1 MDPQNHNKCELVGVG
16 PPDRS
21 PGVEAARSV
30 AGVCDN
36 GEMQSLG
43 KSPSSKPSAYNA
55 ATGKFSMFRIG
66 GLGMTVFIIAFLVA
80 VIFAANQNDV
90 VGWVVAIIA
99 AFWLALASFVVFSIQ
114 KAAKKATAKLNEAQ
128 NAFNAA
134 TGRAPSSGG
143 VDSGGTRLVG
153 ERRQADEVRDLK
165 LDHSFKIV
173 QVQVRV
179 VEQERAKGD
188 AANQDTI
195 HRALE
200 TIEIT
205 ATNARDMIKSSGG
218 ADEPVRGTIID

>member
-1 MDPQNHNKCELVGVG
+1 M
-16 PPDRS
+16 R
-21 PGVEAARSV
+21 
-30 AGVCDN
+30 
-36 GEMQSLG
+36 SLG
-43 KSPSSKPSAYNA
+43 NSASSKPSAYNA

-114 KAAKKATAKLNEAQ
+114 KAARKAAAKLNEAQ

-134 TGRAPSSGG
+134 TGRAPSSGS
-143 VDSGGTRLVG
+143 VDHGNTRLVAQ
-153 ERRQADEVRDLK
+153 RREADEVRDLK

-179 VEQERAKGD
+179 VEQEQAKG
-188 AANQDTI
+188 AASDQDTI
-195 HRALE
+195 RRALD

-218 ADEPVRGTIID
+218 SDEPVSGTIID